1 MRVLVVGGGGREHA
15 LAWRLSHSP
24 GVRRLVVAPGNAGI
38 AAVADCVPVSVDDI
52 EGIVVLAAVESA
64 DLVVVGPETPL
75 VAGLADRLRAHG
87 IAVFGPDAAA
97 ARIEGSKAW
106 AKELMRRGGIPTA
119 RSGTFTESG
128 PAIAFV
134 DELGGRAVVKADGL
148 AAGKGVTVAPDRDA
162 AVAAVRGSLEAHDF
176 GDAGAT
182 IVVEELL
189 EGPEVSAFALCDGRT
204 VAPLVLGQDFKRALD
219 GDAGPNTGGMGAFSP
234 VPFVDR
240 KTEEA
245 IWDLARR
252 TVDAMSAEG
261 VLYRGVLYLGLMLT
275 ADGPSVLEYNCRFG
289 DPETEVVMPR
299 LRADL
304 AEVLL
309 ACATGDLADRRIG
322 WSEEAAVTVVLASEG
337 YPGRHETGTPID
349 GLDDAATVEGAVV
362 FHAGTA
368 MGNGRVVTA
377 GGRVLAVSALGST
390 IEQARARAYEACSRL
405 SFQGMQYRTDIAA
418 RAARDEAFARAAPA
432 VPAAEMERDE
442 EER

>member
-1 MRVLVVGGGGREHA
+1 MKVLIVGGGGREHA
-15 LAWRLSHSP
+15 LAWRLSHGP
-24 GVRRLVVAPGNAGI
+24 GVRRLVAAPGNAGI
-38 AAVADCVPVSVDDI
+38 AAVADCVPVQADDI
-52 EGIVVLAAVESA
+52 EGIVGLAAVESA

-75 VAGLADRLRAHG
+75 VAGLADRLRSVG

-119 RSGTFTESG
+119 RWETFTEVG

-148 AAGKGVTVAPDRDA
+148 AGGKGVTVAPDLETA
-162 AVAAVRGSLEAHDF
+162 AAALRRSLEADEF
-176 GDAGAT
+176 GAAGARV
-182 IVVEELL
+182 VVEEVL
-189 EGPEVSAFALCDGRT
+189 EGAEVSAFALCDGRAI
-204 VAPLVLGQDFKRALD
+204 VPLVLGQDFKRALD
-219 GDAGPNTGGMGAFSP
+219 GDKGPNTGGMGAFSP
-234 VPFVDR
+234 VPFVDAE
-240 KTEEA
+240 TEDG
-245 IWDLARR
+245 IWDLAQR
-252 TVDAMSAEG
+252 TIDAMAADG
-261 VLYRGVLYLGLMLT
+261 VSYRGVLYLGLMLT
-275 ADGPSVLEYNCRFG
+275 AEGPKLLEYNCRFG

-309 ACATGDLADRRIG
+309 ACATGGLADRKIG
-322 WSEEAAVTVVLASEG
+322 WSEEAAVTVVLASGG
-337 YPGRHETGTPID
+337 YPGRHETGTPIE

-418 RAARDEAFARAAPA
+418 RAARDEVSAGAAAATQP
-432 VPAAEMERDE
+432 AEMGRDE